1 MDCIDSKYQIEI
13 INLLKKSYNLHE
25 LLNIYYI
32 QFWKNIYFN
41 DSYILYK
48 EAITFYKNNQNGNFH
63 GGFGFILNE
72 YLFKGSCQY
81 VDNKKKETFNTE
93 SNTKTTTDDL
103 CRLAINIINILDE
116 IFEIIPKTPITI
128 LSYRV
133 ESRSINDPIF
143 NMKEGDIYK
152 SLTFLMTSI
161 YPLHIFD
168 NPHFIKKNNEQ
179 KKINFIFIIP
189 DNSKTYYLHNPFF
202 FLWDNQVFKNNII
215 NDKFIAHQENEL
227 VIARGSYWKL
237 IEKINIDN
245 SNVVFIMQL
254 ISQPI
259 NTNMTKN
266 KYELSKNI
274 FTEKEYDN
282 LKISS
287 KFDKNLI
294 KEYQE
299 DINVKLK
306 MIKLNQK
313 YSILEK
319 KYDGKEN
326 NLVWDIDQ
334 EINKKIKSK
343 YFFNLINNKFS
354 NFYKDFPKIILKKN
368 SNIQIYIKPSS
379 PYYWQFID
387 NMYQFDGVLKIYNSK
402 YDNKYKD
409 IRDQF
414 FYQDFTGSEIYTTN
428 NLINNKSQITK
439 HLFYHYHKLPLFL
452 IFNLKLNNNIEVF
465 DLYPYKKK
473 LDPFKDYFLIGK
485 YKFDIKNN
493 NKIFL
498 SDYRFYNCMN
508 GFLL

>member
-81 VDNKKKETFNTE
+81 VDNKKKGTFNTE

-116 IFEIIPKTPITI
+116 IFELVPKTPIPI

-202 FLWDNQVFKNNII
+202 FSL
-215 NDKFIAHQENEL
+215 
-227 VIARGSYWKL
+227 G
-237 IEKINIDN
+237 
-245 SNVVFIMQL
+245 
-254 ISQPI
+254 
-259 NTNMTKN
+259 
-266 KYELSKNI
+266 
-274 FTEKEYDN
+274 
-282 LKISS
+282 
-287 KFDKNLI
+287 
-294 KEYQE
+294 
-299 DINVKLK
+299 
-306 MIKLNQK
+306 
-313 YSILEK
+313 
-319 KYDGKEN
+319 
-326 NLVWDIDQ
+326 
-334 EINKKIKSK
+334 
-343 YFFNLINNKFS
+343 
-354 NFYKDFPKIILKKN
+354 
-368 SNIQIYIKPSS
+368 
-379 PYYWQFID
+379 
-387 NMYQFDGVLKIYNSK
+387 
-402 YDNKYKD
+402 
-409 IRDQF
+409 
-414 FYQDFTGSEIYTTN
+414 
-428 NLINNKSQITK
+428 
-439 HLFYHYHKLPLFL
+439 
-452 IFNLKLNNNIEVF
+452 
-465 DLYPYKKK
+465 
-473 LDPFKDYFLIGK
+473 
-485 YKFDIKNN
+485 
-493 NKIFL
+493 
-498 SDYRFYNCMN
+498 
-508 GFLL
+508 